1 MAHMMIELAFGY
13 VVVDVRLE
21 LPQNCMPELELP
33 QNRCNYLHYVI
44 N

>member
-1 MAHMMIELAFGY
+1 MAHMMIALAFGYY

-33 QNRCNYLHYVI
+33 QNRCI
-44 N
+44 CIT